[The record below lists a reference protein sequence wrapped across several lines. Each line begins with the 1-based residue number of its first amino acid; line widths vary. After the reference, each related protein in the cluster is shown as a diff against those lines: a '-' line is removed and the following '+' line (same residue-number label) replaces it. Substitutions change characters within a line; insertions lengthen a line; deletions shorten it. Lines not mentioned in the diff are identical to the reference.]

1 MPGTARPLI
10 AIREEQA
17 MATKRPFGLLAGTD
31 PVRELHRLQDEMDR
45 LIGAFAPTGGLAA
58 AGGFPAVNVYASQDG
73 IAVVAGLPGVEKD
86 DLDIQAHRDT
96 LTLRG
101 TRRPAAEQEQ
111 AYHRRERRSGRFSR
125 TLQLPY
131 RIDPERIEAQLE
143 NGVLRLSLPRPEE
156 DKPRRIAVSG

>member
-1 MPGTARPLI
+1 M
-10 AIREEQA
+10 
-17 MATKRPFGLLAGTD
+17 
-31 PVRELHRLQDEMDR
+31 
-45 LIGAFAPTGGLAA
+45 
-58 AGGFPAVNVYASQDG
+58 NVYASQDG

-101 TRRPAAEQEQ
+101 TRRPAVEQEQ
-111 AYHRRERRSGRFSR
+111 ACHRRERRRSRFSR
-125 TLQLPY
+125 TAQL

-156 DKPRRIAVSG
+156 DRPRRIAIRG